1 MKAKHL
7 LEDMTFET
15 ADEYMKPGTKLRK
28 KVETTPNGEYIE
40 VKIFTMVAKDTQGF
54 EREWEV
60 TINSIGQRKCMPML
74 LTREGYEHY
83 WTKIY
88 MNYPDNLRAIIDE
101 HFPQLNYRDRVL
113 AARMIRFGD
122 MKANYTNVPLRR
134 EIEAMYK
141 KIKSTLHQK
150 LKRKL
155 SLVRLPQDLHDYYE
169 LILHERR
176 QKTK

>member
-15 ADEYMKPGTKLRK
+15 AEDYMKPGTELRK
-28 KVETTPNGEYIE
+28 KVKTGSNGEYIE
-40 VKIFTMVAKDTQGF
+40 IKIFTMVAKDDEGF

-60 TINSIGQRKCMPML
+60 TIDSVGQRKCMPLL

-83 WTKIY
+83 WMKIY
-88 MNYPDNLRAIIDE
+88 MNYPDDLRNIIDE
-101 HFPQLNYRDRVL
+101 EFPNLNIRDRVI

-122 MKANYTNVPLRR
+122 MEANYVRVPLRR
-134 EIEAMYK
+134 EIDGMYK
-141 KIKSTLHQK
+141 KIKDRLHQK

-155 SLVRLPQDLHDYYE
+155 SLPRLPQDLRDYYE
-169 LILHERR
+169 LVLQERR
-176 QKTK
+176 RKTK